1 MRCEGWMY
9 YNHAAVPTTA
19 PHELPNMNP
28 IKDRSIWHT
37 GGGTPLL
44 ARWTTDFDCGHET
57 NWWYVIKD
65 TPFDICELK
74 SKRRYEINKGNKYF
88 EIKKINSESY
98 VNELFDIRSRNME
111 VYPARYRQTIDAEI
125 WYDEIR
131 KFSSNYSV
139 YGAFDRETGM
149 LCGYANVSIQGK
161 CANLVEVKVFPACE
175 KQAIHASIVDGVLRD
190 FSDFL
195 KDGYICDGARNINHE
210 TAYQDYL
217 EKYFGFRKAYCKLNI
232 AYNPKIGWAVKLL
245 FPFRGILKKFDNLKI
260 VHLTNAVLKMEEF
273 AREQNC

>member
-28 IKDRSIWHT
+28 IKDGSIWHI

-57 NWWYVIKD
+57 NWWYEIKD
-65 TPFDICELK
+65 TPFDIMSLK
-74 SKRRYEINKGNKYF
+74 AKRRYGITKGEKHF
-88 EIKKINSESY
+88 EIRRIDS
-98 VNELFDIRSRNME
+98 ELFFDELYDIRLTCLNS
-111 VYPARYRQTIDAEI
+111 YPDEYRPAINHES
-125 WYDEIR
+125 WEKEIR
-131 KFSSNYSV
+131 RFSSDYVV
-139 YGAFDRETGM
+139 YGAFFRESGK
-149 LCGYANVSIQGK
+149 LCGYANIQENGK
-161 CANLVEVKVFPACE
+161 YANLVEVKALPEYE
-175 KQAIHASIVDGVLRD
+175 KYQINAAIVYQILNDYA
-190 FSDFL
+190 DFL